1 MEERTSALW
10 AAHVHFYLDNCIV
23 SVYAHGTEVKN
34 GDSAE
39 CDVKE
44 VVDLRRLVLVSQLY
58 LPSTDVKMFLLIS
71 SARKGLEGVPKKCTI
86 RPKLSAVGT
95 PCVSRH
101 KGCWLLVIESVH
113 CGSNSILKVR
123 FFGTPCRSA
132 RCRKYHQEQ

>member
-1 MEERTSALW
+1 MTSYFSIGG
-10 AAHVHFYLDNCIV
+10 AHVQFYLDDCIV

-86 RPKLSAVGT
+86 RPKLSAVGLNFT
-95 PCVSRH
+95 MNMTWEGLIRLSLSR
-101 KGCWLLVIESVH
+101 KRPK
-113 CGSNSILKVR
+113 N
-123 FFGTPCRSA
+123 
-132 RCRKYHQEQ
+132 